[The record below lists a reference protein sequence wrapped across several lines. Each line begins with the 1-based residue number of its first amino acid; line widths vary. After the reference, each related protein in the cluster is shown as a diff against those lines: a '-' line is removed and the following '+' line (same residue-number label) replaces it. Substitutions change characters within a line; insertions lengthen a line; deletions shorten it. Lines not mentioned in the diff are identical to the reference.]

1 MRFTLNKEEKLA
13 FLQAATLGVLDTRKI
28 PRIAREIQG
37 SNAFLELMMELDAQE
52 DEQSQAGNTDKSN
65 KEVEL

>member
-52 DEQSQAGNTDKSN
+52 DEENQAGNTNKGN

>member
-52 DEQSQAGNTDKSN
+52 DEQAQTGNTDKSN

>member
-13 FLQAATLGVLDTRKI
+13 FPQAATLGVLDTRKI

-37 SNAFLELMMELDAQE
+37 SNAFLELMMELDAQA
-52 DEQSQAGNTDKSN
+52 DEQAQTGNTDKSN
-65 KEVEL
+65 KEGEL

>member
-28 PRIAREIQG
+28 PRIYREIQG

-52 DEQSQAGNTDKSN
+52 DEQAQTKNTDKSN

>member
-1 MRFTLNKEEKLA
+1 MRFVLDKQEKLA

-28 PRIAREIQG
+28 PRIYREIQG

-52 DEQSQAGNTDKSN
+52 DEQAPKENTNKSN
-65 KEVEL
+65 KEVGL

>member
-52 DEQSQAGNTDKSN
+52 DEEAQAGNTNQESQ
-65 KEVEL
+65 

>member
-1 MRFTLNKEEKLA
+1 MRFVLDKDEKLA
-13 FLQAATLGVLDTRKI
+13 FLRAATFGVLDTRKI

-52 DEQSQAGNTDKSN
+52 DEETQAGNTDQDSQ
-65 KEVEL
+65 

>member
-13 FLQAATLGVLDTRKI
+13 FLQAATFGELDTRKI

-52 DEQSQAGNTDKSN
+52 DEENQTGNTDKSN
-65 KEVEL
+65 NEVEL

>member
-52 DEQSQAGNTDKSN
+52 DEETQAGNTDQESQ
-65 KEVEL
+65 

>member
-37 SNAFLELMMELDAQE
+37 SNAFLELMMELDAQA
-52 DEQSQAGNTDKSN
+52 DEQAQTGNTDKSN

>member
-1 MRFTLNKEEKLA
+1 MNKEEKLA

-28 PRIAREIQG
+28 PRIYREIQG

-52 DEQSQAGNTDKSN
+52 DEQAQTKNTDKSN

>member
-1 MRFTLNKEEKLA
+1 MRFVLDKDEKLA
-13 FLQAATLGVLDTRKI
+13 MLQAATLGVLDTRKI

-52 DEQSQAGNTDKSN
+52 DEETQAWNTDKSN

>member
-1 MRFTLNKEEKLA
+1 MRFTLSKEEKLA

-28 PRIAREIQG
+28 PRIYREIQG
-37 SNAFLELMMELDAQE
+37 SNAFLELMMELDARE
-52 DEQSQAGNTDKSN
+52 DEETQAGNTDKSN

>member
-52 DEQSQAGNTDKSN
+52 DEQAQTKNTDKSN

>member
-1 MRFTLNKEEKLA
+1 MRFILNKEEKLA

-28 PRIAREIQG
+28 PRIYREIQG

-52 DEQSQAGNTDKSN
+52 YEQGQAGNTDKSN

>member
-52 DEQSQAGNTDKSN
+52 DEQAQAMNTDKSN

>member
-1 MRFTLNKEEKLA
+1 MRFTLSKEEKLA

-52 DEQSQAGNTDKSN
+52 DEKPQAGNTDQESQ
-65 KEVEL
+65 